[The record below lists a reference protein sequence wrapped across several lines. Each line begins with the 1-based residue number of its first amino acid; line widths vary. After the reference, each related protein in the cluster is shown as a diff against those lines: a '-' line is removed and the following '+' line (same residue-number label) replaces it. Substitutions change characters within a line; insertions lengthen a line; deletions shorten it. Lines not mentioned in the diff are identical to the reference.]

1 MAIRGILFDKDGT
14 LLDFEASWNRVYREL
29 ALELASGNQAL
40 ADAMMVTGGLDPA
53 TGRIR
58 AGEVLSAGN
67 TIEIARAW
75 FPEREGAELDALVA
89 HMDAVFHRNGL
100 SSSVP
105 VPGLAETLA
114 ALARMEVAMGV
125 ATSDGTAAAR
135 AALAALGVDR
145 YLPHVFG
152 YDSVPKPKPA
162 GDMVHAFAAA
172 TGLPTKDIAVIGD
185 NRHDLEMARN
195 AGAGA
200 ALGVLSGTGTEDDLA
215 PLADLLLPDI
225 RALPDWLNQ
234 QWLHQNRK

>member
-1 MAIRGILFDKDGT
+1 MAIHGILFDKDGT

-29 ALELASGNQAL
+29 ALELASGDTEQ
-40 ADAMMVTGGLDPA
+40 ADAMMVIGGLDPA

-75 FPEREGAELDALVA
+75 FPERRGAAFDELVA
-89 HMDAVFHRNGL
+89 HMDAVFHRNGV
-100 SSSVP
+100 SYSVP
-105 VPGLAETLA
+105 VEGLAETLA
-114 ALARMEVAMGV
+114 TLAGMNIAMGV
-125 ATSDGTAAAR
+125 ATSDGTAAAK

-145 YLPHVFG
+145 YLPHIFG
-152 YDSVPKPKPA
+152 YDSVAKPKPE
-162 GDMVHAFAAA
+162 GDMVHAFAVA
-172 TGLPTKDIAVIGD
+172 TGLPVEEIAVVGD
-185 NRHDLEMARN
+185 NRHDLEMARS

-225 RALPDWLNQ
+225 RALPEWLRQ
-234 QWLHQNRK
+234 QGPHQNRK

>member
-29 ALELASGNQAL
+29 ALELASGNQEL

-75 FPEREGAELDALVA
+75 FPEREGADFAALVA
-89 HMDAVFHRNGL
+89 HMDAVFHRNGV
-100 SSSVP
+100 SYSVP
-105 VPGLAETLA
+105 VAGLAETLA
-114 ALARMEVAMGV
+114 ALAGMEIAMGV
-125 ATSDGTAAAR
+125 ATSDGTAAAK

-172 TGLPTKDIAVIGD
+172 TRLPVEEIAVVGD

-200 ALGVLSGTGTEDDLA
+200 AVGVLSGAGGEPDLA

-225 RALPDWLNQ
+225 RALPE
-234 QWLHQNRK
+234 WLHQNRK